1 MSARLYIDFD
11 GTITRRDSGDEFF
24 RYFTS
29 NEDFTRL
36 HQELLSGA
44 FSVAE
49 YYRRISQRI
58 GRTLQQHEID
68 AFAETI
74 DVDPGIH
81 RIVDVSQ
88 RFDVPLTIVSDGF
101 YNYIAPI
108 LRRIGL
114 DGIPV
119 VSNILN
125 LDHEPPVPLFPN
137 ASESCS
143 CFCASCKRNIVV
155 SKAAPDDILI
165 YIGDGR
171 SDACAARHS
180 DVVFAKGTLAASCT
194 FDGIPHHSWTNLSE
208 VAIILERR
216 LRMQDVRP
224 RRQAVV
230 ARLHAV
236 IAE

>member
-1 MSARLYIDFD
+1 MSARVYIDFD

-24 RYFTS
+24 RHFTS
-29 NEDFTRL
+29 DIEFAQL
-36 HQELLSGA
+36 HQELLSGG
-44 FSVAE
+44 FGVAE
-49 YYRRISQRI
+49 YYQRICKRI
-58 GRTLQQHEID
+58 GRALQHHEIE
-68 AFAETI
+68 AFAATI

-88 RFDVPLTIVSDGF
+88 RFDVPITIVSDGF
-101 YNYIAPI
+101 YNYIGPI
-108 LRRIGL
+108 LQRIGL
-114 DGIPV
+114 DTIPV
-119 VSNILN
+119 ISNILN
-125 LDHEPPVPLFPN
+125 LDYEPPVPLFPN
-137 ASESCS
+137 ASESCF
-143 CFCASCKRNIVV
+143 CFCASCKRNTVI

-171 SDACAARHS
+171 SDACAARHC